1 MVGGE
6 PALFIQRLR
15 VTTLT
20 LSSYAASPRVSKS
33 KSRSIGRIPE
43 GCCCTVTW
51 VIGSRITAWMII
63 NRQEVKLMVPCLAG
77 KTERILRI

>member
-20 LSSYAASPRVSKS
+20 LSSFAASPRVSKS
-33 KSRSIGRIPE
+33 KSQSIGRFLKD
-43 GCCCTVTW
+43 VAAQLL
-51 VIGSRITAWMII
+51 GS
-63 NRQEVKLMVPCLAG
+63 
-77 KTERILRI
+77 